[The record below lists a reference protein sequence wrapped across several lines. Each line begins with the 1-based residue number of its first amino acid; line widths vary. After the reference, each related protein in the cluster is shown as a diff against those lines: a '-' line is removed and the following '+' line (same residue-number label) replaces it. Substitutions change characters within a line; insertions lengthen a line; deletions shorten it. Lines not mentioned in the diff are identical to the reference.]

1 MRMDETTFVEQLRSL
16 SRIENPE
23 VIREELQD
31 VRPEDLA
38 EGFLRLETDEALSIL
53 NHLDA
58 DTASNVLVELPTE
71 TARRL
76 IQNLP
81 DTILAHYVDILPMDD
96 ALDLREELDEDRF
109 EALLEVIPQEDAQE
123 IRRLLSYPEDSA
135 GRLMTEAFF
144 EVDPDL
150 TVAEI
155 LRDIRHAGEEKYE
168 TVNDLYVL
176 DEGRHLLG
184 VFSLRKVLRAS
195 PDATARELMRTDVIS
210 CRATAPAEDAAR
222 VMSRY
227 GFYALPVLDDRGRMV
242 GIFTGDDA
250 QEILREADTE
260 DVLALGAVS
269 GDVEAYLSL
278 DVWQLFKRR
287 FWWLLFLFVAES
299 FTGAVMRNYVRTQDA
314 AQTGELAVIAQL
326 TVFIPLLIGA
336 GGNAGAQVTTMVTRA
351 LAVGEVKTSDAI
363 TILRREIATSILM
376 GVILGGIGF
385 ARARWWW
392 GSDISISLVIGLALP
407 AIIFWSSIVGSVLP
421 LGAKRLGIDPAVMS
435 APFISTFVDATGL
448 VIFFEIARRIL
459 GLHYS

>member
-1 MRMDETTFVEQLRSL
+1 MDETTFVEQLRSL
-16 SRIENPE
+16 SRIENAD
-23 VIREELQD
+23 VIREELQN
-31 VRPEDLA
+31 VRSEDLA
-38 EGFLRLETDEALSIL
+38 EAFQRLETDEALTIL
-53 NHLDA
+53 SQLDA
-58 DTASNVLVELPTE
+58 MMAAEVLVDLPTE

-76 IQNLP
+76 VQELP
-81 DTILAHYVDILPMDD
+81 DTVLAHYVDILPMDD
-96 ALDLREELDEDRF
+96 ALELREEIDDDRF
-109 EALLEVIPQEDAQE
+109 DALLEVIPFEDAQE

-144 EVDPDL
+144 EVSPDL

-168 TVNDLYVL
+168 TINDLYVL

-195 PDATARELMRTDVIS
+195 PDTTARELMRTDVIS
-210 CRATAPAEDAAR
+210 ARASDDAEDAAR
-222 VMSRY
+222 QMARY
-227 GFYALPVLDDRGRMV
+227 GFYSLPVIDDRGRMV

-250 QEILREADTE
+250 QEILREAETE
-260 DVLALGAVS
+260 DVLKLGAVS

-278 DVWQLFKRR
+278 NVWQLFKRR

-299 FTGAVMRNYVRTQDA
+299 FTGSVMRNYVHAQGE
-314 AQTGELAVIAQL
+314 AQTGELALIAQL

-351 LAVGEVKTSDAI
+351 LAVGEVKTSDAM
-363 TILRREIATSILM
+363 TILRREVATSILM
-376 GVILGGIGF
+376 GLILGGIGF
-385 ARARWWW
+385 LRALWWW
-392 GSDISISLVIGLALP
+392 GSDFRISLVIGLALP

-448 VIFFEIARRIL
+448 VIFFEIARHIL
-459 GLHYS
+459 GLTYG